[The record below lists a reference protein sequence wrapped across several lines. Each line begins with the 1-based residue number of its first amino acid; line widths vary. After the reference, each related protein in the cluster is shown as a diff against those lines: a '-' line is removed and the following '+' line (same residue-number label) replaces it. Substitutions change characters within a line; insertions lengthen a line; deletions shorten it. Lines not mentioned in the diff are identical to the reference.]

1 MLEISIF
8 KINKNPYQVDT
19 TLLYLLF
26 PLPPSPPARAASS
39 LDEAIAAG
47 GWDNETPP

>member
-19 TLLYLLF
+19 TLLYLL
-26 PLPPSPPARAASS
+26 
-39 LDEAIAAG
+39 
-47 GWDNETPP
+47 DNGTPP